1 MALYH
6 DSYLFKPEE
15 FTAAVIPHV
24 EAILN
29 DPDGYESLRASA
41 IGLFDH
47 DPRVR
52 ELADVYGA
60 WDRSGIETGAPTDQP
75 QHPRDV
81 AFWLVILLYKHLG
94 KTEGRRLGLGND
106 WRLMKAVL
114 KSLGWNDIER
124 EMLIAGNDFR
134 HLFPRVAPSGR
145 ISFGSSVRGLE
156 YLTLIQP
163 FATGGQAGWIDYD
176 DTQRLLEKL
185 SRERTGL
192 SNAQVGGDLQTNGDS
207 IESVYQAALEMLTAA
222 EENRSGLC
230 MIVSG

>member
-6 DSYLFKPEE
+6 DCYLFQPEE
-15 FTAAVIPHV
+15 FAAAVVPHV
-24 EAILN
+24 EVMLN

-41 IGLFDH
+41 IRLFDH
-47 DPRVR
+47 DPQVR

-81 AFWLVILLYKHLG
+81 AFWLLILLYKHLV
-94 KTEGRRLGLGND
+94 KPEGRRLGLGND
-106 WRLMKAVL
+106 WRLMEAVL

-124 EMLIAGNDFR
+124 EMLVAGNDFKY
-134 HLFPRVAPSGR
+134 LLPRVAPSGR
-145 ISFGSSVRGLE
+145 MSFDSSARGLE
-156 YLTLIQP
+156 YLALIQP
-163 FATGGQAGWIDYD
+163 FATAGQAGWIDYN
-176 DTQRLLEKL
+176 DTRRLLEKL
-185 SRERTGL
+185 TKERTGI
-192 SNAQVGGDLQTNGDS
+192 SNAQIRGDMQTDGDS

-222 EENRSGLC
+222 EEKRSGLC